1 MADPTPPSHDPSI
14 APEDSRPVSTT
25 EEPARLGDFVRRAV
39 MAGVGAVFLT
49 EEGIRKTVSEL
60 KLPKEALGYLSTQA
74 ERTRT
79 EAGRVIRKE
88 MRRFLNSDAFKQQIA
103 HFLSGV
109 TLEIKAEIRL
119 KPDPAGPKPE
129 VSAQVDVKHAS
140 KKGEKAD

>member
-39 MAGVGAVFLT
+39 M
-49 EEGIRKTVSEL
+49 
-60 KLPKEALGYLSTQA
+60 ALGYLSTQA